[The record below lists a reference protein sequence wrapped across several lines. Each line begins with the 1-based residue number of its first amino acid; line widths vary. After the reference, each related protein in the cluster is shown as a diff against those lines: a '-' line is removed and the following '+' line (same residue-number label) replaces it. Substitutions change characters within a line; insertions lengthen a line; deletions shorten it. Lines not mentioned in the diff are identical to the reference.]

1 MNPKVEIFLQK
12 AEKWQ
17 AESQKLRSILLGF
30 PLDEELKWGEP
41 CYTFQGKNVVLIGG
55 FKEYCTLL
63 FFKGALLADPR
74 GILATPGKT
83 QAGRQLRF
91 TSLREIVA
99 MEPVVKAY
107 IADAIDVEKS
117 GLKVKLKAHTEYTLP
132 EELQR
137 KLDAVPSLKAAFE
150 ALTPGRQRGYMLHI
164 SAAKQAATRESRV
177 EKCMQRILDGKGLM
191 D

>member
-17 AESQKLRSILLGF
+17 AESQKLRAILLGF
-30 PLDEELKWGEP
+30 PLHEELKWGEP

-99 MEPVVKAY
+99 MESVVKAY
-107 IADAIDVEKS
+107 IAEAIDVEKS

-132 EELQR
+132 EELQT
-137 KLDAVPSLKAAFE
+137 KLDAMPSLKAAFG
-150 ALTPGRQRGYMLHI
+150 ALTPGRQRGYIFHI
-164 SAAKQAATRESRV
+164 SAPKQAKTRESRV
-177 EKCMQRILDGKGLM
+177 EKCMQRILDGKGLT